1 MINNYVETIFF
12 FQLLV
17 FKKYYKIILNF
28 VMYILK
34 KSVH

>member
-28 VMYILK
+28 VMYTLK